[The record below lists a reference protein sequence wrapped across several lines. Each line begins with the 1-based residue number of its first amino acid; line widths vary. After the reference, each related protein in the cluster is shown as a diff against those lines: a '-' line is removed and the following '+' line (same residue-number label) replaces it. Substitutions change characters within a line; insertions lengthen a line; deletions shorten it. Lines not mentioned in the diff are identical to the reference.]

1 MSKSPFAYQIP
12 DGYVACGGQ
21 LRVYPNQTIRTK
33 LYQSFGNK
41 RYVWNHFKA
50 CFDER
55 YKNNDQ
61 LSFPDK
67 KALSYL
73 LTQLKRE
80 HPFLRKSDSTSL
92 QLAVDDYSRAQWDYM
107 KHKTHNQGR
116 PRFKGLH
123 YCRQTYTSRANKIGK
138 TGKMTIRIIDDYH
151 VLLPKICIVK
161 TSLNKCFAN
170 YTILRATV
178 TWRQDRDIFLLSFN
192 GIKPKPH
199 KLPKTGKSVGID
211 VGLGN
216 EWLVL
221 SDGTRFSVPNT
232 VKADQKARH
241 WQSLT
246 DRRISRLKAAIAHHN
261 KKFPDIPITK
271 YEFSNWQ
278 HSRRTKAKYA
288 MKQANIRLDDI
299 RKAVKYLVTN
309 YDVIIVEDLKVKNL
323 LHNHHLAHSIAN
335 ACWSE
340 FRRILAYEC
349 DWYGKRLIT
358 VHPAY
363 TSRICSHCGKINP
376 SFNHLATSKW
386 LAIRSWTCPFC
397 HVHHDRD
404 VNAAKNILKRGLQQL

>member
-1 MSKSPFAYQIP
+1 MSKSPFVYQIP

-21 LRVYPNQTIRTK
+21 LRLYPNQTIRTK
-33 LYQSFGNK
+33 FYQSFGNK

-67 KALSYL
+67 KTLSYL

-107 KHKTHNQGR
+107 KHKTHDQGR

-123 YCRQTYTSRANKIGK
+123 YYKQAYTSKANRIAK

-151 VLLPKICIVK
+151 VLLPKIGIVK
-161 TSLNKCFAN
+161 TSLTKCFAN

-178 TWRQDRDIFLLSFN
+178 TWRQDHDIFFLSFN

-221 SDGTRFSVPNT
+221 SDGTQFSVPNI

-246 DRRISRLKAAIAHHN
+246 DRRVSRLKSVIAHHN

-278 HSRRTKAKYA
+278 RSRRTKAKYA

-309 YDVIIVEDLKVKNL
+309 YDVIVIEDLKVKNL
-323 LHNHHLAHSIAN
+323 LHNHHLARSIAN

-363 TSRICSHCGKINP
+363 TSRICSNCN
-376 SFNHLATSKW
+376 
-386 LAIRSWTCPFC
+386 
-397 HVHHDRD
+397 
-404 VNAAKNILKRGLQQL
+404 